1 MLVSAKAQ
9 NRTAL
14 GIVHAYMALH
24 PETTLRELRAAFPN
38 DICPDKG
45 VSENF
50 ILNSARDEYDGW
62 NGYFRGDDEVLTMG
76 DGKEVVMNSM
86 WTKPSYD
93 RIVKLARRYGIA
105 VQHVDKLPSGT
116 PGGFIVLAVESQSQ
130 APAPQPEPKK
140 SISQT
145 LLVAIFGTIAL
156 LLAVFWL
163 LSDK

>member
-1 MLVSAKAQ
+1 MTKMLVSAKAQ

-105 VQHVDKLPSGT
+105 VQHVDKLPAGT
-116 PGGFIVLAVESQSQ
+116 PGGFILLAAEPS
-130 APAPQPEPKK
+130 APQQSAPKK
-140 SISQT
+140 KISLQT
-145 LLVAIFGTIAL
+145 IITIVVGIASLLVAY
-156 LLAVFWL
+156 FWL
-163 LSDK
+163 YE